1 MIERNPGKTANKGDF
16 EVDLISIE
24 SDKVVLLAQEAL
36 MTQSPG
42 STKTVRNLARSL
54 RDRHPETAHRLTRLL
69 KVEPSRMSSLAVE
82 TPLDLDS
89 RMPLIRVEDPAR
101 PDRKLVLSENAKE
114 LLAQLVAERARPE
127 LLIDA
132 GLAPSRTALF
142 VGPPGVG
149 KTTAARFV
157 ADGLELPLLVLDLS
171 SVISSF
177 LGKTGSNI
185 RRVFDYAR
193 SRPAVLL
200 LDEFDAVAKSRGDN
214 AEVGELKR
222 LVTVLLQ
229 EMDDWPESSLLVAA
243 TNHQESLDPAV
254 WRRFDVIVE
263 FSLPT
268 RPEIVEFLDS
278 EPLVDGVSAQMRDL
292 LASAYVGCSFSRLST
307 DLARTRRRA
316 ALAAGD
322 VDEAVL
328 HLVAGLAGAL
338 DNLQRKNLAVALQT
352 SGLFSQRL
360 IAHVLGM
367 SRDTIRRAAQEDSK

>member
-1 MIERNPGKTANKGDF
+1 MD
-16 EVDLISIE
+16 VISIE
-24 SDKVVLLAQEAL
+24 SNQVVQLAQDAL
-36 MTQSPG
+36 AAQSPR

-54 RDRHPETAHRLTRLL
+54 RDQHPETARELTLLL
-69 KVEPSRMSSLAVE
+69 KVEPARRSSLAVE

-101 PDRKLVLSENAKE
+101 PDRKLVLSDSAQE
-114 LLAQLVAERARPE
+114 LLDQLVAERAQPD
-127 LLIDA
+127 LLIEA
-132 GLAPSRTALF
+132 GLAPSSTALL

-157 ADGLELPLLVLDLS
+157 AQGLGLPLLILDLS

-193 SRPAVLL
+193 SRPSVLL
-200 LDEFDAVAKSRGDN
+200 LDEFDAVAKSRGDT

-229 EMDDWPESSLLVAA
+229 EMDDWPENSLLIAA
-243 TNHQESLDPAV
+243 TNHEESLDPAV

-268 RPEIVEFLDS
+268 RSEISEFLAN
-278 EPLVDGVSAQMRDL
+278 EPLADGVSPQMREL
-292 LASAYVGCSFSRLST
+292 LASVYVGRSFSRLST
-307 DLARTRRRA
+307 DLARTRRRS
-316 ALAAGD
+316 ALGGD
-322 VDEAVL
+322 SIDDAVL
-328 HLVAGLAGAL
+328 HLVAGMAVAL
-338 DNLQRKNLAVALQT
+338 DTEERKNLALSLQS
-352 SGLFSQRL
+352 SGLYSQRF
-360 IAHVLGM
+360 IANVLGM
-367 SRDTIRRAAQEDSK
+367 SRDTIRRASQGVSK